1 MRVGPFNVS
10 EDLVGPSLKG
20 RRAFHIDGKITVGA
34 FGATPWNMN
43 VNVIGGSVQHQI
55 LLAIAH
61 HFVYVERSDVTRA
74 LPLEPKM
81 SDANHNEP
89 KAKQILSEF
98 KGRLTLIERMT
109 ARLRPLRPP
118 VCTSRR
124 LFDYFEIPDPY
135 HPIDFN
141 KPYKPEVGSTKLVL
155 GENRRPVAPHAK
167 VPELKPRIGE
177 EKPKAPQ
184 AFRPQ
189 GIPSAPTRDSRH
201 RPDSIQSKLT
211 PKPNQKPEFGGGSN
225 HAVTKL
231 PVRPDLAQS
240 SGDAQNAGKTP
251 EQPLQRSIPR
261 PPSSKANSAVSKSGR
276 MRMRRSVI
284 SNQQPVIKQIA
295 PETAQATE
303 HPASNP
309 TPAKTPVDRSPSA
322 ASGSGGLDDLFGF
335 GSQEGRMRIPRATR
349 SKAPSQPS
357 QPSSPKPSPQSPQSN
372 HQPNEPVQEK
382 QVKRELPKVAPPTS
396 PVNRSPS
403 AASGSG
409 GLDDLFGFGSQEGRM
424 KIPRKSSEKS
434 SGKPKSI
441 FDKNPVQKPTDGK
454 K

>member
-1 MRVGPFNVS
+1 
-10 EDLVGPSLKG
+10 
-20 RRAFHIDGKITVGA
+20 
-34 FGATPWNMN
+34 
-43 VNVIGGSVQHQI
+43 
-55 LLAIAH
+55 
-61 HFVYVERSDVTRA
+61 
-74 LPLEPKM
+74 M
-81 SDANHNEP
+81 SDAKHNEP

-177 EKPKAPQ
+177 DKPKAPQ

-189 GIPSAPTRDSRH
+189 GVPSASTRDNSR
-201 RPDSIQSKLT
+201 RPDPIQSKLT
-211 PKPNQKPEFGGGSN
+211 PKPNQKSEFGGGSN
-225 HAVTKL
+225 HAVSKL

-240 SGDAQNAGKTP
+240 SGDAQTAGKTP
-251 EQPLQRSIPR
+251 EQPPQRSIPR
-261 PPSSKANSAVSKSGR
+261 PPSAKANSAVSKSGR

-284 SNQQPVIKQIA
+284 SNQRPVVKQIA
-295 PETAQATE
+295 PEIPQAFE
-303 HPASNP
+303 NPVSNP

-335 GSQEGRMRIPRATR
+335 GSQEGRM
-349 SKAPSQPS
+349 
-357 QPSSPKPSPQSPQSN
+357 
-372 HQPNEPVQEK
+372 
-382 QVKRELPKVAPPTS
+382 
-396 PVNRSPS
+396 
-403 AASGSG
+403 
-409 GLDDLFGFGSQEGRM
+409 
-424 KIPRKSSEKS
+424 KIPRKSNDKS
-434 SGKPKSI
+434 SAKAKPI